1 MGNRLSVANAPKHLE
16 RLAARRRRG
25 DVLHEVDEAGRAP
38 HGQIR
43 EHDEA
48 RPA

>member
-1 MGNRLSVANAPKHLE
+1 MGVANAPKHLE

-25 DVLHEVDEAGRAP
+25 DVLHEVDEARRAP